1 MLVVLSAAARFHSK
15 PVTDLALRSSPKLLS
30 KAKTLVQE
38 LSVLEAKDI
47 KKQLHVN
54 DALAKQY
61 AAYLKDFEAKEPVPC
76 CGVFDTPLW
85 NSSALSSFDEDDAE
99 WANSYVRIFSGLYGL
114 LRPYDQIQ
122 RLSLPVSLS
131 TKLKTTKGSV
141 LRQYWAESIEKDRGL
156 RVEGPSRSYMSAG
169 LIGNGGDSSRTSP
182 SRPFKEIEGALQKLP
197 MPVIVDMSNEEDRLL
212 LDADR
217 LPPETRVMK
226 VEFKHL
232 KKEGALEAQGEFLR
246 WMLQNRCMTPEE
258 LVDFRGLEQEDEEEE
273 VNSYRLHKNQPSP
286 NHLVFEE
293 NKRDGGDGG
302 WAKKLAEY
310 GGSQRKFVKEFAS
323 GKEKWKRSE
332 LNKAVKKE
340 TKKRSSGSSFY

>member
-141 LRQYWAESIEKDRGL
+141 LRQYWAESIE
-156 RVEGPSRSYMSAG
+156 
-169 LIGNGGDSSRTSP
+169 
-182 SRPFKEIEGALQKLP
+182 KEIEGALQKLP